1 MNVSNLVATGF
12 LSPSSSLSKRQRYK
26 DLAGNIVGLDRA

>member
-26 DLAGNIVGLDRA
+26 DLGNIVGLDRA